1 RVLDV
6 THAER
11 IGKLETQLD
20 DYWHTFEPL
29 FDWTATEKI
38 FRSASF
44 LRQEVVPRREAIL
57 AIAQEIQELNNAN
70 LAAQRAEVTQRE
82 TTFRA
87 DLWQLLVQTLL
98 LGVIVALIAVFRLRL
113 LERRS
118 DQQRAIAQDAER
130 QMRELSQQLVATQ
143 EDERR
148 NLSRELHDHV

>member
-1 RVLDV
+1 YLLDVSRERAPEYRERLAQFRQTNVQTVDELRVLDV

-20 DYWHTFEPL
+20 DYWHTFEPP
-29 FDWTATEKI
+29 FDSTATEKN

-118 DQQRAIAQDAER
+118 DQQR
-130 QMRELSQQLVATQ
+130 
-143 EDERR
+143 
-148 NLSRELHDHV
+148 